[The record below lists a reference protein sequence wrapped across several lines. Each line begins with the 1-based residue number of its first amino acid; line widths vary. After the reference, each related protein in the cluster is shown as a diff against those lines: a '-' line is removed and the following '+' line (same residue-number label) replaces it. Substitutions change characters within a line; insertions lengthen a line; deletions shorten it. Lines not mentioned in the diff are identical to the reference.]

1 MKKFLLFGLFLAGL
15 GLAGCEFNQL
25 SEDEQ
30 VDELTLVPKQQTT
43 GQKAKTAS
51 NQQTS
56 PYSCLISTLADDEA
70 DYNYWNQAFW
80 VHFPKPAVEQA
91 EGKTIFKAFSY
102 GSEHAG
108 SKAGNWAG
116 KENIVR
122 VAQCIIPDS
131 KLAESLL
138 EEQLMKFGKNTWMES
153 RKDVIDAPPKEGAK
167 AKSASGDWECGQWY
181 TVYVCK
187 YNAEGNYYYDC
198 TEVGPFCAY
207 LVYVEGEDSGGGGGG
222 GGGGFPGDDPGE
234 CDPMGTEPCFEG
246 PGGGSQPPPPPPNP
260 CDTSNP
266 PDYCAEPDLCIGNP
280 LPNPEVTP
288 SGGWNTKGGTYG
300 NTRSCNSSG
309 VCSQFHDGIDL
320 SAEVNT
326 PLYSMHSG
334 TVVGVESNFA
344 PGEYKERSY
353 GNYIIIESIVNG
365 ETIRLKYAHL
375 NALSVTMGSTIYPGK
390 KIGLTGNTGN
400 AQTKDEVVVLPHVHV
415 QGQKKVN
422 GQFTKT
428 NPNNYMATKFNSNG
442 TVNTAAS
449 TCNQP

>member
-1 MKKFLLFGLFLAGL
+1 MKKLLPFRQLLAG
-15 GLAGCEFNQL
+15 
-25 SEDEQ
+25 DEQ
-30 VDELTLVPKQQTT
+30 VDELMLVPKQQTT
-43 GQKAKTAS
+43 GQKAKPTS
-51 NQQTS
+51 NQQPS

-80 VHFPKPAVEQA
+80 VYFPKPAIEQA

-108 SKAGNWAG
+108 LKAGTWAG

-122 VAQCIIPDS
+122 VAQCIIPNS

-153 RKDVIDAPPKEGAK
+153 RKDVIDAPPSEGAK

-222 GGGGFPGDDPGE
+222 GGFPGDDPGE

-260 CDTSNP
+260 CDISNP

-300 NTRSCNSSG
+300 NTRSCSNG
-309 VCSQFHDGIDL
+309 TCSQFHDGIDI
-320 SAEVNT
+320 SADVNT
-326 PLYSMHSG
+326 PLYSMHNG
-334 TVVGVESNFA
+334 TVVGRRASMA
-344 PGEYKERSY
+344 PGEYDEFEKTW
-353 GNYIIIESIVNG
+353 GNYVIVESVVNG
-365 ETIRLKYAHL
+365 GTIRLRYAHM
-375 NALSVTMGSTIYPGK
+375 NSVSVAMNTTIYAGQQ
-390 KIGLTGNTGN
+390 IGLTGNTGN
-400 AQTKDEVVVLPHVHV
+400 AQTTEDVKVLPHVHV